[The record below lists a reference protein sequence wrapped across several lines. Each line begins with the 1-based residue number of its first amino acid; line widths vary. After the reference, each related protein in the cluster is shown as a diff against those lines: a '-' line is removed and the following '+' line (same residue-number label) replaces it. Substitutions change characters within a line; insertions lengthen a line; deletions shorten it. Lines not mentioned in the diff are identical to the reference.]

1 MFAKI
6 ANYAVENKDQLDD
19 STSFAT
25 HKTIYYVWNSILV
38 LDTITQFVYT
48 STGVYD
54 YGAIL
59 PPVAILMGTTVSLL
73 FLYQAILKQD
83 DGDKIFTVV
92 FMNIVYFLLTLIA
105 IFIDIILSFAKP
117 TLFQTCSVDVL
128 GVTTDDCTSTL
139 SQVHLFWVMY
149 AVGAFIWLYCIKRSV
164 FFAYQVKFLG
174 GGLKEL
180 LTTAV
185 NDA

>member
-19 STSFAT
+19 SNSFAT

-38 LDTITQFVYT
+38 LDTITQFVYV
-48 STGVYD
+48 STGAYD
-54 YGAIL
+54 YGVIL
-59 PPVAILMGTTVSLL
+59 PPVTLLMGSAVSFL
-73 FLYQAILKQD
+73 FLYQAILKRD
-83 DGDKIFTVV
+83 DSEKIFTVV
-92 FMNIVYFLLTLIA
+92 SMNVVYFLLTLIA
-105 IFIDIILSFAKP
+105 IFIDIILSLAKP
-117 TLFQTCSVDVL
+117 TLFQNCETYDVL
-128 GVTTDDCTSTL
+128 GVTTCKSTL
-139 SQVHLFWVMY
+139 NQVHLFWVMY

-180 LTTAV
+180 LTAV

>member
-19 STSFAT
+19 SNSFAT

-38 LDTITQFVYT
+38 LDTITQFVYV
-48 STGVYD
+48 STGAYD

-59 PPVAILMGTTVSLL
+59 PPVALLMGSAVSFL
-73 FLYQAILKQD
+73 FLYQAILKRD

-92 FMNIVYFLLTLIA
+92 YMNVVYFLLTLIA
-105 IFIDIILSFAKP
+105 IFIDIILSLAKP
-117 TLFQTCSVDVL
+117 TLFQKCVSVDLL
-128 GVTTDDCTSTL
+128 GVTTDVCTSTL
-139 SQVHLFWVMY
+139 NQVHLFWVMY

-180 LTTAV
+180 LTAV